1 MNVNEKMII
10 GELVT
15 QNYKAAS
22 VFKSFGVDFCCNGN
36 RTIGEACQ
44 AKGLNEELL
53 LSKLNEV
60 IMDKDAVTPDFD
72 FWPID
77 LLADYIEKK
86 HHRYVDT
93 KITEIKPFLNKV
105 VKVHGAEH
113 PELIEI
119 EKLFLESAGELTA
132 HMKKEELILF
142 PFIKKMVVAKLSG
155 EQPSLPHFGT
165 VENPVA
171 MMKHEHDNEGERFR
185 KIAALSHDYTP
196 PVDACNTYRVT
207 FAMIQE
213 FEEDL
218 HMHIHLENNILF
230 PKAIALEKELF
241 HGEAY
246 AH

>member
-1 MNVNEKMII
+1 MNVNEKMVI

-44 AKGLNEELL
+44 AKGLNEDLL
-53 LSKLNEV
+53 LNKLNEV

-93 KITEIKPFLNKV
+93 KITEIKSFLNKV

-113 PELIEI
+113 P
-119 EKLFLESAGELTA
+119 
-132 HMKKEELILF
+132 
-142 PFIKKMVVAKLSG
+142 
-155 EQPSLPHFGT
+155 
-165 VENPVA
+165 
-171 MMKHEHDNEGERFR
+171 
-185 KIAALSHDYTP
+185 
-196 PVDACNTYRVT
+196 
-207 FAMIQE
+207 
-213 FEEDL
+213 
-218 HMHIHLENNILF
+218 
-230 PKAIALEKELF
+230 
-241 HGEAY
+241 
-246 AH
+246 